1 MLRTF
6 QLIAGHPVLDF
17 VNTLDYRFRD
27 AGPIELL
34 TSYADLLGFARQ
46 SGLASE
52 PQGAALQGPSHTP
65 AAAKALRSARELR
78 EALATW
84 FYSADDGNRARLTAV
99 KTLERHFLDADRH
112 RELAEVRD
120 PQPCAAAS
128 RGSSNSP
135 RVAWTWGRFENQPRL
150 PVWLIAR
157 AAAGLLASRDTDR
170 IHRCESATCRW
181 LFLDMSRNHSR
192 RWCDMKLCGNRMKA
206 RRFQRRLKPESSPGG
221 LPAPSTG

>member
-1 MLRTF
+1 VEIAMSRTF
-6 QLIAGHPVLDF
+6 QLIAAHPVLDF

-34 TSYADLLGFARQ
+34 ASYADLLDFVRQ

-52 PQGAALQGPSHTP
+52 RQSAALQSTGHTP

-84 FYSADDGNRARLTAV
+84 FYTAGDGNPIRLEGV
-99 KTLERHFLDADRH
+99 KTLGRYFLDADRH
-112 RELAEVRD
+112 RELA
-120 PQPCAAAS
+120 ALNAL
-128 RGSSNSP
+128 
-135 RVAWTWGRFENQPRL
+135 RVAWTWGRFENHPYL

-157 AAAGLLASRDTDR
+157 AAAGLLTSEDTGR
-170 IHRCESATCRW
+170 IHQCKSAACRW

-192 RWCDMKLCGNRMKA
+192 CWCDMKICGNRMKA
-206 RRFQRRLKPESSPGG
+206 RRFQRRLKPEPSPSG
-221 LPAPSTG
+221 LPAPSTN

>member
-1 MLRTF
+1 MSRTF

-34 TSYADLLGFARQ
+34 ASHADLLGFVRQ

-52 PQGAALQGPSHTP
+52 SQSAALQGSSQTP
-65 AAAKALRSARELR
+65 AAAAKALRSARELR

-84 FYSADDGNRARLTAV
+84 FYAADDANPARLEAV
-99 KTLERHFLDADRH
+99 KTLERCFLDADRH
-112 RELAEVRD
+112 RELAALNALR
-120 PQPCAAAS
+120 A
-128 RGSSNSP
+128 
-135 RVAWTWGRFENQPRL
+135 AWTWGRFENHPHL

-157 AAAGLLASRDTDR
+157 AAAGLLISEDTGR
-170 IHRCESATCRW
+170 IHQCKSAACRW

-192 RWCDMKLCGNRMKA
+192 CWCDMKICGNRMKA
-206 RRFQRRLKPESSPGG
+206 RRFQRRLKPEPSPSG
-221 LPAPSTG
+221 LPAPSTN